1 MSTIW
6 DKPGVTEDVVRRYK
20 AGERPREIADF
31 LGVTRNTIN
40 AKLDRMGVL
49 NRRPSEPRRYVP
61 KAKEAKVPPAPKPAK
76 AKPSA
81 PRTIAAP
88 VASIPAVRVSETRT
102 YAQPGPQPL
111 PVFRPEPVAST
122 PKPWLERRFGE
133 CAYPVS
139 GEGAETF
146 SCCAPVWKRTE
157 KDGRIVWLPYC
168 EGHWRRAHQSA
179 ATEAQKKAAI
189 KAREAKAK
197 QLRRAAA

>member
-20 AGERPREIADF
+20 AGERPREIADS
-31 LGVTRNTIN
+31 LGVTRNCVN
-40 AKLDRMGVL
+40 AKLDRLGVL

-102 YAQPGPQPL
+102 YAQPGPQPR
-111 PVFRPEPVAST
+111 PVFRPEPTAAT
-122 PKPWLERRFGE
+122 AKPWLERRFGE
-133 CAYPVS
+133 CAAPVS
-139 GEGAETF
+139 GEGADVWSF
-146 SCCAPVWKRTE
+146 CAPAPN
-157 KDGRIVWLPYC
+157 GPYC
-168 EGHWRRAHQSA
+168 AAHRARFYTKA

-197 QLRRAAA
+197 QMRRAAA